1 MALLLGGAVS
11 VVAATVTATSAP
23 ADTGAACA
31 ATYTIAW
38 QTPSNS
44 PPDYGATITVTNN
57 ASFTIQTWT
66 LSWTFGAGQTIIAG
80 SPYSSTV
87 TQTGTTVTAT
97 PGGTFNAVL
106 SPGQSATFGFNADYN
121 GTSNPIPAVSCLGPS
136 EGSGSATL
144 SGSLDPLGANTASW
158 DTNYTDPS
166 IASQLSA
173 AHVGLM
179 RYPGG
184 SYADGYLWQSNSYQ
198 GTTDPVDFAQ
208 YSTATDSISGGQKFV
223 TVDYG
228 SDTPASAGAWVTQS
242 QTAGQ
247 GVSLWEV
254 GNEKYG
260 CWESDYWLQQPPASY
275 AGYVPS
281 AGQGAT
287 QNPTCPQTS
296 LGDVIGT
303 QIMANS
309 YAAHVGAFIQA
320 MREADKGAQ
329 IGVPWAF
336 GSDVPGAAVPDSTE
350 WNDTLLSE
358 HSDDIGFVDAHYYPF
373 NFTGSAGNGNPDDQQ
388 ILQALRRVPSLYGE
402 IRATLSVYDPKASVI
417 VGETNVSSAETATV
431 CRPLGALF
439 AAGDALSWLAAGA
452 QSIDWWNTDNDGNT
466 SGSCS
471 NPDFGMFSSSS
482 GGQPPAPQTPYYGYQ
497 LASILARPDARLAS
511 LPTSDLNDVIAF
523 QSALPGGKTAV
534 AFLNTDTSQTE
545 HVTFQAPP
553 GMSGSGHQLKTW
565 TYSNS
570 SPRVATGSEDSSAV
584 SGGITLAP
592 ESMTVLET
600 S

>member
-1 MALLLGGAVS
+1 MIMRRFRRGLLATLCAALTVLTLGGAS
-11 VVAATVTATSAP
+11 S
-23 ADTGAACA
+23 G
-31 ATYTIAW
+31 
-38 QTPSNS
+38 
-44 PPDYGATITVTNN
+44 PPPN
-57 ASFTIQTWT
+57 AIH
-66 LSWTFGAGQTIIAG
+66 G
-80 SPYSSTV
+80 
-87 TQTGTTVTAT
+87 
-97 PGGTFNAVL
+97 
-106 SPGQSATFGFNADYN
+106 
-121 GTSNPIPAVSCLGPS
+121 
-136 EGSGSATL
+136 
-144 SGSLDPLGANTASW
+144 
-158 DTNYTDPS
+158 
-166 IASQLSA
+166 SQLSWA
-173 AHVGLM
+173 PLGLNTAPWDGDLSGQSGQALQPM
-179 RYPGG
+179 LRKAGIGMLRFGGG
-184 SYADGYLWQSNSYQ
+184 SAADDYGWQNGADVQHCPQGGSNAVVPALGAGGCVSGSTLGYGNFSAS
-198 GTTDPVDFAQ
+198 
-208 YSTATDSISGGQKFV
+208 ATKFGASSFV
-223 TVDYG
+223 TVNYG
-228 SDTPASAGAWVTQS
+228 TGTPAEAGAWVKASMTMP
-242 QTAGQ
+242 GR

-254 GNEKYG
+254 GNETYG

-281 AGQGAT
+281 AGQGAA